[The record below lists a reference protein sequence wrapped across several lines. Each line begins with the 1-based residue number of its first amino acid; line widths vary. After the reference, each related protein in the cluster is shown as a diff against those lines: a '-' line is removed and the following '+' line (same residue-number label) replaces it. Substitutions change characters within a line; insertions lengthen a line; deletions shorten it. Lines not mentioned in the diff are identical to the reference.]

1 MRKHWHWKWYLQST
15 CTARKWFFFF
25 SFLFHFFQRRKA
37 IEKSDMS
44 LKMRIPIARGCRR
57 LLLILGLTVYFFRL
71 VAHKHNIFNGYMR
84 EKKQKIPS
92 GMQLSWFFSGCLL
105 KRIYFSLVFL
115 KMIWICLT
123 KQCCFA
129 WTNEQNNFARI
140 FLGKA
145 KHQDIYQSCMRV

>member
-44 LKMRIPIARGCRR
+44 LKMSIPIARGCRR
-57 LLLILGLTVYFFRL
+57 LLLILGLTVYFFRQ

-84 EKKQKIPS
+84 EKKKKILS
-92 GMQLSWFFSGCLL
+92 EMKLSWFFSGCLL
-105 KRIYFSLVFL
+105 KTYILQFNLPESDLDMSYKTMLLCLDKWTGQIWPHFSG
-115 KMIWICLT
+115 T
-123 KQCCFA
+123 
-129 WTNEQNNFARI
+129 
-140 FLGKA
+140 
-145 KHQDIYQSCMRV
+145 S